1 MTEYNDA
8 CLPNNSNQFNM
19 VHIVFAVIMH
29 FRGAA
34 NKQFLI
40 LYLIFSYFLGGGG
53 SGDGRGGPLS
63 SSQIMVA
70 LGSLF

>member
-40 LYLIFSYFLGGGG
+40 LYLIFSYFLGDGGW
-53 SGDGRGGPLS
+53 
-63 SSQIMVA
+63 
-70 LGSLF
+70 

>member
-53 SGDGRGGPLS
+53 SGDGRGGWGGLKFVPDYGC
-63 SSQIMVA
+63 
-70 LGSLF
+70 LG